1 MRRILTVAILGAV
14 LLNLGGCVLAVG
26 NGDAGDDSSWN
37 SSDYRD
43 SDLAHAVRQGLAAD
57 PATHDVDIR
66 VSAEHGRVYLEGT
79 VDSSET
85 LAKAVQIA
93 LDTADVKS
101 VRCRITVIKK

>member
-1 MRRILTVAILGAV
+1 MRRILTAAILGTV
-14 LLNLGGCVLAVG
+14 LLGLGGCVLAVG
-26 NGDAGDDSSWN
+26 NGGDDDPSWS
-37 SSDYRD
+37 SSDYRN

-57 PATHDVDIR
+57 PATRDADIN
-66 VSAEHGRVYLEGT
+66 VTAERGRVYLEGT

-93 LDTADVKS
+93 MDTPDVKS